1 MIKEKSDKIVKLSKK
16 TQFKTPPLSINIF
29 C

>member
-1 MIKEKSDKIVKLSKK
+1 MIKEKSDKLVKPSKK
-16 TQFKTPPLSINIF
+16 TQFKTLSFSINIF